1 MKFKK
6 ITLFLIP
13 LLMLTS
19 CGLSDADI
27 SFNSDDYAIIHIFQV
42 SFDENPEVIGEFG
55 YYYLEKGNSLPY
67 DVGLLYGYEDKN
79 SLTPPTYSV
88 IEFFTSI
95 DPLISYDKSQIYE
108 NMDIYMRYK

>member
-6 ITLFLIP
+6 SMLFLIP
-13 LLMLTS
+13 LVLLTG
-19 CGLSDADI
+19 CGENHSDI
-27 SFNSDDYAIIHIFQV
+27 SFNKEDYALIHIFEV

-95 DPLISYDKSQIYE
+95 DPLISYHQSQIYE